1 MALSK
6 NLINFNPDKDIP
18 SLTNKVI
25 LITGGMFLFAL
36 QSPLLDFL
44 SANTILIGTGGLG
57 KGSVLALAKHDPAHV
72 YFTGRNAQRAQAVIA
87 EAKKAVPGARLTFL
101 QCDFAS
107 LAATKAGMQKFVHD
121 RLDVLICNAGVMA
134 LPAQTS
140 KDGYEIQFAT
150 NHLAH
155 ALLIKLLLPTMLR
168 TADLPGGDVRIITLT
183 SVGWRGYPKGGVAFK
198 TLKSKQDFGAL
209 GPWRRYGQSK
219 LANILYAAE
228 LARQHPKLTS
238 ISAHPGVVATDLVN
252 TLGVRDK
259 LMVYAGNGWKLNTEN
274 EGVLNQ
280 LWAATAANKA
290 KLVNGAFY
298 MPVGI
303 LAQEKLDKTAMSQKL
318 ARELWDW
325 TDQALSGY

>member
-1 MALSK
+1 M
-6 NLINFNPDKDIP
+6 
-18 SLTNKVI
+18 T
-25 LITGGMFLFAL
+25 
-36 QSPLLDFL
+36 
-44 SANTILIGTGGLG
+44 GTGGLG
-57 KGSVLALAKHDPAHV
+57 KGSVLALAKHDPAHI
-72 YFTGRNAQRAQAVIA
+72 YFTGRSVQRAQAVIA

-107 LAATKAGMQKFVHD
+107 LADTKAGMQRFGHD

-134 LPAQTS
+134 LPAETS

-155 ALLIKLLLPTMLR
+155 ALLIKLLLPTILR
-168 TADLPGGDVRIITLT
+168 TAQQGGDVRIVTLT

-228 LARQHPKLTS
+228 LARRHPQLTS
-238 ISAHPGVVATDLVN
+238 VSTHPGVVATDLVN

-259 LMVYAGNGWKLNTEN
+259 LMVYAGNKWKLNTEK

-280 LWAATAANKA
+280 LWAATKAEKA

-303 LAQEKLDKTAMSQKL
+303 VAQDKLDKTATSQKL
-318 ARELWDW
+318 AADLWEW
-325 TDQALSGY
+325 TEQALGEY